1 MSDTWAQRAPWTGI
15 AAVVLIV
22 LAAVI
27 GGETPDFDAS
37 PAEIVDYYEGSTQ
50 VWVSFL
56 ATLGAISFVFFAA
69 TLRSA
74 LRRAEG
80 LSTLVLIGGALFGFG
95 LAIFS
100 GLTFAL
106 SDLADSDN
114 RVDPGALQALNSLN
128 TDLFFPVFVGVCV
141 FYFSTALAIFSTG
154 ALPRWLGWVT
164 LVLAVISLLGP
175 GAFLAFLALAPWT
188 LVASIMLLRG
198 PGGSASPGGQSGAE
212 GPRAEYR
219 ENPVG

>member
-1 MSDTWAQRAPWTGI
+1 MGDTWAQRAPWTGI

-22 LAAVI
+22 AAAII

-56 ATLGAISFVFFAA
+56 ATLGAVLFVFFAA
-69 TLRSA
+69 ALRSA
-74 LRRAEG
+74 LRRAEA
-80 LSTLVLIGGALFGFG
+80 LSTLALVGGSLFAFG
-95 LAIFS
+95 LTIFS

-114 RVDPGALQALNSLN
+114 QVDPGALQALNSLN
-128 TDLFFPVFVGVCV
+128 TDLFFPVILGVIV
-141 FYFSTALAIFSTG
+141 LYFSTALAMLSTR
-154 ALPRWLGWVT
+154 AFPRWWAWVT
-164 LVLAVISLLGP
+164 FALAIISGLGP
-175 GAFLAFLALAPWT
+175 GGFIAFLALAPWT
-188 LVASIMLLRG
+188 LVTSILLMRG
-198 PGGSASPGGQSGAE
+198 PSGSASPGGNSGAE

>member
-1 MSDTWAQRAPWTGI
+1 MSDQWAPRAPLTGI

-22 LAAVI
+22 LAAII

-37 PAEIVDYYEGSTQ
+37 PAEIVDYYGGSTQ

-56 ATLGAISFVFFAA
+56 ATLGAVLFVFFAA

-74 LRRAEG
+74 LRGAEA
-80 LSTLVLIGGALFGFG
+80 LSTLVLIGGALFAFG

-114 RVDPGALQALNSLN
+114 RIDPGALQALNSLN
-128 TDLFFPVFVGVCV
+128 SDLFFPVFLGVCV
-141 FYFSTALAIFSTG
+141 LYFSTALAILSTG
-154 ALPRWLGWVT
+154 ALPRWWGWVT
-164 LVLAVISLLGP
+164 LVLAIISLLGP
-175 GAFLAFLALAPWT
+175 GGFIAFLALAPWT
-188 LVASIMLLRG
+188 LVTSILLMRSSSGVAQPG
-198 PGGSASPGGQSGAE
+198 PQQ
-212 GPRAEYR
+212 
-219 ENPVG
+219 PVG